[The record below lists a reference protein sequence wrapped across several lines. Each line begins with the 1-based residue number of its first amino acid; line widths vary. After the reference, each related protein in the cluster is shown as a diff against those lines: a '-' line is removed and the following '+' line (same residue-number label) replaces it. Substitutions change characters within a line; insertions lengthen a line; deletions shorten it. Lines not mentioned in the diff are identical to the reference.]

1 MRIVKNRWL
10 LCSVFMSL
18 VIVANGQSKT
28 NLKMDPGEAIS
39 VCHATGSKEN
49 PYETMMVKDNGVA
62 HRNHPAD
69 IIPEPING
77 CPGPSGGGSPEPVP
91 EPLTILLFGSGI
103 AAVGHVAR
111 RLKKRRQ

>member
-1 MRIVKNRWL
+1 MRIVRNGCL

-18 VIVANGQSKT
+18 VIFANSQTKT
-28 NLKMDPGEAIS
+28 NLKVEWGEAIS

-62 HRNHPAD
+62 HRDHPAD
-69 IIPEPING
+69 IIPEPVNG
-77 CPGPSGGGSPEPVP
+77 CPGPSGGNSPEPVP

-103 AAVGHVAR
+103 AGVGYVAR
-111 RLKKRRQ
+111 RFKKRSQ